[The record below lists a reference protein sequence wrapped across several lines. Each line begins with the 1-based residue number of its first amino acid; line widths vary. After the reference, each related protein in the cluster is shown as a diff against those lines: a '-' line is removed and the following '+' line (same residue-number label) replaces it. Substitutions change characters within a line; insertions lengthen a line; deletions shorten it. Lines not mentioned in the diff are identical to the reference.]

1 MSSSLLNES
10 NIEITEIII
19 PEDETLE
26 NVDEFLRT
34 MWRKL
39 KDVNHSDPAKVIR
52 SINAQ
57 KIIIKGTRNEAYAIA
72 NQLNW
77 KMHRRNP
84 PKSTIK
90 SE

>member
-1 MSSSLLNES
+1 MSHLLNES

-19 PEDETLE
+19 PEDETME
-26 NVDEFLRT
+26 NIDEFLRT
-34 MWRKL
+34 MGRKL
-39 KDVNHSDPAKVIR
+39 KTWNPENPAKVIQ

-72 NQLNW
+72 KQLNW

-84 PKSTIK
+84 PKK
-90 SE
+90 LNKE